1 MSIYG
6 ELNSEPEHR
15 TQFAFKGKREHIV
28 KVNIPN
34 AGYPNQ
40 HIDVAIPAGSRDQI
54 IVPDTLKITF
64 NLEVESKDKTRS
76 VVNNVGRALV
86 KKKVLMLG
94 SKEIDTVN
102 QSYIYGT
109 YKDLYLSKQEREE
122 ELLQGIQ
129 SATGLKARVGATKA
143 DGTALTLTK
152 EENAIKKTVSNRFS
166 IPLDFD
172 FFKHPTY
179 PYGLREDL
187 IGRLELNSAKKILLA
202 SGDTAATYKI
212 SDIALEYDAIFDLD
226 CAAMFENLYSET
238 SIPCTKVT
246 AVHHQALSKKSE
258 NWKIDIN
265 NLSVRSLQELLLL
278 FVEKQSNFGNE
289 NEKFYNPSIKKIL
302 TTINGI
308 PHQLYPGGLLSRDIF
323 PEAKMYWYKP
333 DSDVTWGEFLTTK
346 FGLWIDVRSSND
358 NRLHGSGRTVER
370 SGILLQIERAA
381 DASNGD
387 LVCYFFSLED
397 AVAHNTSSGE
407 ILTIEKQS
415 ESMLFYG
422 FDKP

>member
-1 MSIYG
+1 MSICG
-6 ELNSEPEHR
+6 ELNPEPEHR
-15 TQFAFKGKREHIV
+15 TQFSFKGKREHIV

-34 AGYPNQ
+34 IGYPNQ
-40 HIDVAIPAGSRDQI
+40 HIDVEIPAGSQDQI

-64 NLEVESKDKTRS
+64 NLEVESKDKTHS
-76 VVNNVGRALV
+76 VVNNVGRVLV

-102 QSYIYGT
+102 QSYIYDT

-122 ELLQGIQ
+122 KLLPGIQ

-143 DGTALTLTK
+143 DSTALTLTT

-179 PYGLREDL
+179 PYGLCEDL
-187 IGRLELNSAKKILLA
+187 IARLELNSAEKILLA

-212 SDIALEYDAIFDLD
+212 SDIALEYDTIFDLD
-226 CAAMFENLYSET
+226 YAAMFENLYSET
-238 SIPCTKVT
+238 SIPYRKVT
-246 AVHHQALSKKSE
+246 AVHHQALSKKNE

-265 NLSVRSLQELLLL
+265 NLSVRSLQGLLLL
-278 FVEKQSNFGNE
+278 FVDKQNDFANE
-289 NEKFYNPSIKKIL
+289 NEKFYTPSIKKIL

-308 PHQLYPGGLLSRDIF
+308 PHQLYRGGILSCDIF
-323 PEAKMYWYKP
+323 SKAKKYFYKP
-333 DSDVTWGEFLTTK
+333 NSDVTWGEFLTTK
-346 FGLWIDVRSSND
+346 FGLWIDIRSSND

-370 SGILLQIERAA
+370 SGILLQIEHAA
-381 DASNGD
+381 DASDGD
-387 LVCYFFSLED
+387 LVCYVFSLED
-397 AVAHNTSSGE
+397 AVAHLNTSGE
-407 ILTIEKQS
+407 ILTIEK
-415 ESMLFYG
+415 
-422 FDKP
+422 

>member
-6 ELNSEPEHR
+6 ELDPEPEHR

-28 KVNIPN
+28 KVNVPN
-34 AGYPNQ
+34 IGCPNQ
-40 HIDVAIPAGSRDQI
+40 HIDVEIPAGSLDQI

-76 VVNNVGRALV
+76 VVNNVGRALF

-102 QSYIYGT
+102 QSYIYNT

-122 ELLQGIQ
+122 KFLQGIQ
-129 SATGLKARVGATKA
+129 SATGLKARAGATKA

-152 EENAIKKTVSNRFS
+152 VENAIKKTVNNQFS

-187 IGRLELNSAKKILLA
+187 IAKLELNSAKKILLA

-212 SDIALEYDAIFDLD
+212 SDIASEYDVIFDLEY
-226 CAAMFENLYSET
+226 AAMFENLYSET
-238 SIPCTKVT
+238 SIPYTKVT
-246 AVHHQALSKKSE
+246 AVHHQALSKKNE

-265 NLSVRSLQELLLL
+265 NLSVRSLQGLLLL
-278 FVEKQSNFGNE
+278 FVDKQNDVANE

-308 PHQLYPGGLLSRDIF
+308 LHQLYPGGVLSRDIF
-323 PEAKMYWYKP
+323 PKQE
-333 DSDVTWGEFLTTK
+333 SIFTSQTLT
-346 FGLWIDVRSSND
+346 
-358 NRLHGSGRTVER
+358 
-370 SGILLQIERAA
+370 
-381 DASNGD
+381 
-387 LVCYFFSLED
+387 
-397 AVAHNTSSGE
+397 
-407 ILTIEKQS
+407 
-415 ESMLFYG
+415 
-422 FDKP
+422 

>member
-6 ELNSEPEHR
+6 ELNPEPGHR
-15 TQFAFKGKREHIV
+15 TQFAFKGKCEHIV

-34 AGYPNQ
+34 IGYLNQ
-40 HIDVAIPAGSRDQI
+40 HIDMEIPAGSRDQI

-64 NLEVESKDKTRS
+64 NLEVESKEKTRS
-76 VVNNVGRALV
+76 VVKNVGRALV
-86 KKKVLMLG
+86 KEKVLMLG
-94 SKEIDTVN
+94 SKEIDTVK
-102 QSYIYGT
+102 QSYIYDA

-122 ELLQGIQ
+122 KLLQGIQ
-129 SATGLKARVGATKA
+129 SATGLKARVGATKS

-187 IGRLELNSAKKILLA
+187 IARLELNSAEKILLA

-226 CAAMFENLYSET
+226 YAAMFENLYSET
-238 SIPCTKVT
+238 SILYTKVI
-246 AVHHQALSKKSE
+246 AVHHQALSKKTE
-258 NWKIDIN
+258 NWKIVIN
-265 NLSVRSLQELLLL
+265 NLSVRSLQGLLLL
-278 FVEKQSNFGNE
+278 FVDKQSDFANE
-289 NEKFYNPSIKKIL
+289 NEKFYKPSIKKIL

-308 PHQLYPGGLLSRDIF
+308 PHQLYPGRVLSRDIF
-323 PEAKMYWYKP
+323 PEAKKYFYKP

-370 SGILLQIERAA
+370 SGILLQIERTA
-381 DASNGD
+381 DASDGD
-387 LVCYFFSLED
+387 LICYVFSLED
-397 AVAHNTSSGE
+397 AVAHLNTSSGE
-407 ILTIEKQS
+407 ILTIEK
-415 ESMLFYG
+415 
-422 FDKP
+422 

>member
-1 MSIYG
+1 M
-6 ELNSEPEHR
+6 NPEPERR

-34 AGYPNQ
+34 TGYPNQ
-40 HIDVAIPAGSRDQI
+40 HIDVEIPAGSRDQI
-54 IVPDTLKITF
+54 IVPDTLKINF
-64 NLEVESKDKTRS
+64 NLEVESKDKTRT
-76 VVNNVGRALV
+76 VVSNVGRALV

-102 QSYIYGT
+102 QSYIYDT

-122 ELLQGIQ
+122 KLLQGIQ

-143 DGTALTLTK
+143 DDTALTLTK

-166 IPLDFD
+166 IPLNFD

-187 IGRLELNSAKKILLA
+187 IARLELNSAEKILLA
-202 SGDTAATYKI
+202 SGDTAATDKI
-212 SDIALEYDAIFDLD
+212 SDITLEYDAIFDLD
-226 CAAMFENLYSET
+226 YAAMFENLYSET
-238 SIPCTKVT
+238 SIPYTKVT
-246 AVHHQALSKKSE
+246 AVHHQALSKKNE

-265 NLSVRSLQELLLL
+265 NLSVRSLQGLLLL
-278 FVEKQSNFGNE
+278 FLDKQNDFANE
-289 NEKFYNPSIKKIL
+289 NEKCYNPSIKKIL

-308 PHQLYPGGLLSRDIF
+308 PHQLYPGGALSRNIF
-323 PEAKMYWYKP
+323 PEAKKYFCNT

-346 FGLWIDVRSSND
+346 CGLWIDVRSSND
-358 NRLHGSGRTVER
+358 NRLHVSGRTVER

-381 DASNGD
+381 DASDGD
-387 LVCYFFSLED
+387 LVCYVFSLED
-397 AVAHNTSSGE
+397 AVAHLNTSSGE
-407 ILTIEKQS
+407 ILTIEK
-415 ESMLFYG
+415 
-422 FDKP
+422 